1 MRCEPAFLRF
11 FQVALAAEPDIMHAI
26 DCFYSSLT
34 MAIAQPPRLLS
45 FGTMKAF
52 CRRKIADMGMVFD
65 A

>member
-1 MRCEPAFLRF
+1 MSLHFYGFLKF
-11 FQVALAAEPDIMHAI
+11 ALAVEPDIMHAI

-45 FGTMKAF
+45 FETISAF